1 MSNGEDRIEDEV
13 RPTGRFRIYLGSA
26 AGVGKTVAM
35 IDEGVRRARR
45 GRDVV
50 IGFVESHGRE
60 YTAERAGELE
70 IVPRKKVQYRG
81 VELEEMDLE
90 AVIRRKPEV
99 ALIDELAHTN
109 VPGSG
114 PHEKRWQDVLEIIEA
129 DIAVVTTVN
138 IQHLES
144 IADAVE
150 KITGVRVAE
159 RVPDWVVRSAD
170 QVELIDSSPEQ
181 LRRRMIHGNIYPRE
195 KVPAALSG
203 FFRTENL
210 AALRELALRFVADE
224 TEEEIQQYLSTHH
237 GVSWDTTERILVAV
251 SGAPTVAPVVRRAA
265 RLAARIKGDL
275 LALHVVDERTSP
287 QDVARL
293 RQLVDDVGGRWD
305 EVVADD
311 PATAIVDYARRHAVT
326 QIVLGASRRSRWEE
340 MSRGS
345 LARKLLRAAAEA
357 GIDVHVIAREAE
369 ERTKNGRSR
378 NGRAKNGQAGGD
390 APDAG
395 DAWQAGDG

>member
-1 MSNGEDRIEDEV
+1 VSDGEDRIAEEV

-35 IDEGVRRARR
+35 IDEGCRRARR

-50 IGFVESHGRE
+50 VGFVESHGRA

-70 IVPRKKVQYRG
+70 TIPRKKVQYRG
-81 VELEEMDLE
+81 TELEEMDLE
-90 AVIRRKPEV
+90 AVLRRKPEV
-99 ALIDELAHTN
+99 ALVDELAHTN

-170 QVELIDSSPEQ
+170 QIELIDSSPEQ
-181 LRRRMIHGNIYPRE
+181 LRRRMIHGNIYSRE
-195 KVPAALSG
+195 KVPSALSG

-224 TEEEIQQYLSTHH
+224 TEDEIQQYLSTHH

-275 LALHVVDERTSP
+275 LAIHVVDERTSP

-311 PATAIVDYARRHAVT
+311 PATAIVEYARRHAVT

-340 MSRGS
+340 VSRGS
-345 LARKLLRAAAEA
+345 LARKLLRAAADA
-357 GIDVHVIAREAE
+357 GIDVHVIAREVE
-369 ERTKNGRSR
+369 ERSK
-378 NGRAKNGQAGGD
+378 NGRAKGDQAKARD
-390 APDAG
+390 D
-395 DAWQAGDG
+395 WQAGDG